1 MQQKR
6 GAEDRSWHPITEEQ
20 RTSLPFYFIVKFDS
34 WLELEWRAEIIE
46 TCRAPSVYRGC
57 SRLKYDEEHE
67 TGEKR
72 RAEEGREERTAY
84 RGALVRKKLE
94 EVKSQIANQGRH
106 TGDAKSE
113 TIDLMVEAA
122 GYKCILSEESKRD
135 LSEVTEGGKGECAR
149 FPEYRPRA
157 KLSIISRKIA
167 DVTDFTATIDGE
179 RNRSVSKSGDVFPVD
194 SRKTRLSSST
204 KARSLTSTPNWNE
217 YSRKSHTALGR
228 ILELVAAMT

>member
-122 GYKCILSEESKRD
+122 GYKCILSVC
-135 LSEVTEGGKGECAR
+135 LAGVVTEG
-149 FPEYRPRA
+149 
-157 KLSIISRKIA
+157 RKQAGFIRG
-167 DVTDFTATIDGE
+167 DGRREGGATIDGE